1 MAMADDIKLAGAV
14 QSEGRIMAIV
24 GQSSINPAGAAVRN
38 VMYTPIITSGI
49 VVFDVGDMAY
59 TI

>member
-1 MAMADDIKLAGAV
+1 MAMADDIKFAGAV

-24 GQSSINPAGAAVRN
+24 GQSGINPAGAAARN
-38 VMYTPIITSGI
+38 IMHTPIITSGI
-49 VVFDVGDMAY
+49 VVLDIGDMAY